1 MLDIDYQNYLTNL
14 LDNKPL
20 DNNQL
25 VFDIYLTLLALN
37 NNHFDEKK
45 YQNEINILEDFLRKV
60 NNLKVKIQL
69 KRKQEEIDK
78 LLIEIKTIYE
88 QNKNLIDKYNQE
100 NIDIITTLESK
111 DPIDIT
117 NIIDKLTKL
126 KLTKLAKK
134 EMHDKL
140 RKEIIN
146 NIFNT
151 DYYIND
157 NAFYMNDIAL
167 PLSEFYEIFDYL
179 LDINNYKQTYSNE
192 AINLSRSN
200 LINELINKIKNNQ
213 ELSNYLP
220 VILTSLFTKDINSE
234 DIDTS
239 KFNIDNIKISEL
251 YSFANNNDLDN
262 TKNAKWKKVIIPND
276 YLYQKIKIM
285 VTSGMYYFKNNIFT
299 MELINDFKISI
310 LVDDLIIF
318 IKENISKFNKEETKH
333 I

>member
-1 MLDIDYQNYLTNL
+1 MLDIDYQNYLTNI

-78 LLIEIKTIYE
+78 LLIEIKNIYE

-126 KLTKLAKK
+126 KLTRLAKK
-134 EMHDKL
+134 GMHDKL

-157 NAFYMNDIAL
+157 DTFYMNDIAL